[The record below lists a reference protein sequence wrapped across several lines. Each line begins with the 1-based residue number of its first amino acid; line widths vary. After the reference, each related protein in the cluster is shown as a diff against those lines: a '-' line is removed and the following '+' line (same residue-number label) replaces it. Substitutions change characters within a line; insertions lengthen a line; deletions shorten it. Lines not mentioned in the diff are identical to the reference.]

1 MGKSF
6 VDYSLGMPLF
16 NVIDADNAEFV
27 LTNRNLLSKGRL
39 YEFMKPALCT
49 GLLTASRM

>member
-6 VDYSLGMPLF
+6 VDYTLGMPLF

-39 YEFMKPALCT
+39 YDFMKPALCT